1 MVSNSPFENSPLP
14 AGEGQGEGRSQYS
27 PANRPHP
34 DPHPVGEGASLT
46 IFQRLGGFL
55 LGALRHLDRRWIFLA
70 MLLAVALPI
79 LAQATFPE
87 QPTYFVQ
94 RVFDKVEGLP
104 DGSTVLIAFDY
115 DPATEGELGPMAVA
129 FVRHCCLKRHK
140 MLLLTLFETGVPVLE
155 QTVRQ
160 VIESEF
166 AGAGLTYGEDYINLG
181 FSPGREAVI
190 ATSVLNLRQSISS
203 DHEGTSLDDFPLTRN
218 ITNLQ
223 DVDLILDLSAGYPGF
238 KEWVQYAAS
247 PYQIAMAA
255 GTTAVGAPQAY
266 PYLPDQMLGLLA
278 AIKGAA
284 EYEAALAG
292 KYPQFRDPQGAP
304 DPRLNEGIRRMAP
317 QFWGHLLV
325 IFLIVLGN
333 AIYLAERWMGAA

>member
-1 MVSNSPFENSPLP
+1 MLDV
-14 AGEGQGEGRSQYS
+14 
-27 PANRPHP
+27 
-34 DPHPVGEGASLT
+34 
-46 IFQRLGGFL
+46 
-55 LGALRHLDRRWIFLA
+55 LRNLDRRWIFLA

-79 LAQATFPE
+79 LAQKTFPE
-87 QPTYFVQ
+87 QPTLHVQ
-94 RVFDKVEGLP
+94 NVFDKVEGLP
-104 DGSTVLIAFDY
+104 EGSTVLIAFDY

-129 FVRHCCLKRHK
+129 LVRHCCLKRHK
-140 MLLLTLFETGVPVLE
+140 MLFLTLFETGVPVIDK
-155 QTVRQ
+155 TVQQ
-160 VIESEF
+160 VIANEF
-166 AGAGLTYGEDYINLG
+166 AGRGLTYGEDYVNLG

-203 DHEGTSLDDFPLTRN
+203 DHEGTSLDDLPLTRN

-223 DVDLILDLSAGYPGF
+223 DLDLILDLSAGYPGF

-247 PYQIAMAA
+247 PYRIPMAA

-278 AIKGAA
+278 AVKGAA
-284 EYEAALAG
+284 EYEAALAA
-292 KYPQFRDPQGAP
+292 KYPQYDEARW
-304 DPRLNEGIRRMAP
+304 NEGIRRMAP

-333 AIYLAERWMGAA
+333 GIYIAERWRETS